1 MTVHT
6 QTLAGKKVGKRIK
19 VKMVHVRRI
28 VQVGF
33 VAFAFAIGLRRLIVG
48 GGASGAPSLDAF
60 CPFGAVETLWSW
72 ITTGSFLRTTNTA
85 NLVILAAV
93 LATALLM
100 GRAFCGWMCPLGAV
114 QEWIARL
121 GSFLTGGNAK
131 KRKKGM
137 IPLELPPVL
146 DKPLRFLKYLV
157 LATIF
162 WASLEAVFP
171 PLREFCPY
179 RILFGLHLETP
190 LAVGVLLAFLAASLL
205 VERFWCKY
213 LCPLGALLS
222 VTNKIAPIRVA
233 TDKAI
238 CTACGRCGAACPMG
252 IEGRA
257 QDITSLECIRCL
269 DCVDT
274 CARPDAVSLQ
284 LGYNQSAE
292 A

>member
-1 MTVHT
+1 MTVRA
-6 QTLAGKKVGKRIK
+6 QTLVDKRSKKRIK
-19 VKMVHVRRI
+19 VRILHVRYAI
-28 VQVGF
+28 QSAF
-33 VAFAFAIGLRRLIVG
+33 VAFAFYIGLQHYVVG
-48 GGASGAPSLDAF
+48 GGPSGAPSLCAF
-60 CPFGAVETLWSW
+60 CPFGAVETFWSW

-85 NLVILAAV
+85 NLVIMVAV

-121 GSFLTGGNAK
+121 GSRLTGGNAK

-137 IPLELPPVL
+137 IPVDLPPVL
-146 DKPLRFLKYLV
+146 DKPLRYLKYVV

-162 WASLEAVFP
+162 WSSLEAVFP

-179 RILFGLHLETP
+179 RILFGFHLETP
-190 LAVGVLLAFLAASLL
+190 LAISVLVAFLAASLL

-222 VTNKIAPIRVA
+222 VTNKIAPIKVA

-238 CTACGRCGAACPMG
+238 CTACGRCGASCPMG
-252 IEGRA
+252 IEERA
-257 QDITSLECIRCL
+257 QNITSLECIRCL
-269 DCVDT
+269 DCLDT
-274 CARPDAVSLQ
+274 CARPDAVSVQ
-284 LGYNQSAE
+284 LGYSRSG
-292 A
+292 

>member
-1 MTVHT
+1 MTVRT
-6 QTLAGKKVGKRIK
+6 QTLVDKRSKKRIK
-19 VKMVHVRRI
+19 VKTLHVRYAI
-28 VQVGF
+28 QATF
-33 VAFAFAIGLRRLIVG
+33 VAFAFYIGLQHFVVG
-48 GGASGAPSLDAF
+48 GGPSGAPSLDAF
-60 CPFGAVETLWSW
+60 CPFGAVETFWSW
-72 ITTGSFLRTTNTA
+72 ITSGSFLRTINTA
-85 NLVILAAV
+85 NLVIMVAV

-121 GSFLTGGNAK
+121 GSRLTGGNAK
-131 KRKKGM
+131 KGKKGM
-137 IPLELPPVL
+137 IPVDLPPVV
-146 DKPLRFLKYLV
+146 DKPLRYLKYLV

-162 WASLEAVFP
+162 WSSLEAVFP

-179 RILFGLHLETP
+179 RILFGFHLETP
-190 LAVGVLLAFLAASLL
+190 LAISVLVAFLAASLL

-222 VTNKIAPIRVA
+222 VTNKIAPIKVA

-238 CTACGRCGAACPMG
+238 CTACGRCGASCPMG
-252 IEGRA
+252 IEERA
-257 QDITSLECIRCL
+257 QNITSLECIRCL

-284 LGYNQSAE
+284 VGYSRSG
-292 A
+292 